1 VKNMPTKK
9 ELEAELKKLRAANTR
24 LKNKASKTKKKARK
38 PKRRGRKPKP
48 KKRGRKPI
56 SASTLKARGERR
68 DSKGKIRKIATRGR
82 GRPAKKGVK
91 RTPKGRISRATGA
104 PRGRRPG
111 SGKKAPKTRKYM
123 IKGQMRQFRLTGN
136 QGGHKSKKS
145 ALKAAPK
152 LHRIEQYQGRF
163 YVYTRGRV

>member
-1 VKNMPTKK
+1 MAITKK
-9 ELEAELKKLRAANTR
+9 ERARMNALLKKAGM
-24 LKNKASKTKKKARK
+24 KAVKKKTPGRK
-38 PKRRGRKPKP
+38 KTAKRGRPSKP
-48 KKRGRKPI
+48 KKRGRKPE
-56 SASTLKARGERR
+56 SAASLKARGMRR
-68 DSKGKIRKIATRGR
+68 DKSGKIRPIATRKR

-91 RTPKGRISRATGA
+91 RTPSGRISRATGK

-123 IKGQMRQFRLTGN
+123 IKGKMRQFRLSGN
-136 QGGHKSKKS
+136 QGGHKSKAA

-152 LHRIEQYQGRF
+152 LHRIEQYQGRY

>member
-1 VKNMPTKK
+1 MALTKK
-9 ELEAELKKLRAANTR
+9 EQARLNTLLKKAG
-24 LKNKASKTKKKARK
+24 KKAVKKKTPGRK
-38 PKRRGRKPKP
+38 KTVKRGRKAKP
-48 KKRGRKPI
+48 KKRGRKPE
-56 SASTLKARGERR
+56 SASSLKARGMRR
-68 DSKGKIRKIATRGR
+68 DKSGKIRPIATKGR
-82 GRPAKKGVK
+82 GRPARKGVK
-91 RTPKGRISRATGA
+91 RTPTGRISRATGK

-136 QGGHKSKKS
+136 QGGHKSKKT

-152 LHRIEQYQGRF
+152 LHRIEQYQGRY